1 MHQQQL
7 ATLPVNFLLYTAASL
22 TDYETIGFD
31 GEQVNFE
38 EGTRFD
44 PGKLSKVVVHGWGGG
59 LHLDEYLN
67 SAYMEAGL
75 DYNILGVD
83 WREMEGPAKTQVD
96 EVGIYTAHFLEA
108 LKEFGLDLGDVHAIG
123 FSYGAHV
130 VASLGRE
137 VIGRGLKRLPRITCL
152 DPGVIGFGNHPEL
165 VIKPE
170 DADYVDIIHTDSDH
184 MSFLEPLGHADFYP
198 NGGLNQLCSCSNK
211 CDDIPCDN
219 SDHKRAPVYYRES
232 ILSRGSFPS
241 WQCTQGWDAFLEA
254 NMTCPYDAS
263 GALVSMG
270 EWSLESSGWNGDT
283 NSKLGNLESLE
294 SSGWK
299 FDSNSKLGNFASK
312 IPGEAE
318 PRGVYYLHTRRESPF
333 SCEEINCFVP

>member
-1 MHQQQL
+1 MGTVNIILWNCFQFLTNML
-7 ATLPVNFLLYTAASL
+7 ATLPVNFLLYTSASI

-31 GEQVNFE
+31 GEQVIFDE
-38 EGTRFD
+38 ETRFD

-83 WREMEGPAKTQVD
+83 WRQMEGNAKTQVD

-108 LKEFGLDLGDVHAIG
+108 LQEFGLELQDVHAIG

-137 VIGRGLKRLPRITCL
+137 VVRRGLKRLPRITCL

-165 VIKPE
+165 VITPE

-219 SDHKRAPVYYRES
+219 GDHKRAPVYYRES

-241 WQCTQGWDAFLEA
+241 WRCTQGWDAFLEA
-254 NMTCPYDAS
+254 NFTCPYDAS
-263 GALVSMG
+263 GSLVSMG
-270 EWSLESSGWNGDT
+270 EWSSARS
-283 NSKLGNLESLE
+283 
-294 SSGWK
+294 
-299 FDSNSKLGNFASK
+299 SNSKLENFGSNSKLDNFASK
-312 IPGEAE
+312 IPKGSV
-318 PRGVYYLHTRRESPF
+318 PSGVYYLHTRRESPF
-333 SCEEINCFVP
+333 SCEEISCFVP

>member
-1 MHQQQL
+1 MGRL
-7 ATLPVNFLLYTAASL
+7 TLSSNMISPIPVNFLLYTAASI
-22 TDYETIGFD
+22 TEYETISFD
-31 GEQVNFE
+31 GEKVSLE

-44 PGKLSKVVVHGWGGG
+44 PRKLSKVVVHGWSGG

-75 DYNILGVD
+75 DFNILGVD

-108 LKEFGLDLGDVHAIG
+108 LQEYGLELGDVHAIG

-137 VIGRGLKRLPRITCL
+137 LIRKGLKRLPRITCL

-184 MSFLEPLGHADFYP
+184 MSFLEPLGHVDFYP
-198 NGGLNQLCSCSNK
+198 NGGLNQLCSCTNQ
-211 CDDIPCDN
+211 CDDILCDTN
-219 SDHKRAPVYYRES
+219 DHKRAPAYYRES

-241 WQCTQGWDAFLEA
+241 WPCTEGWDAFLQS
-254 NMTCPYDAS
+254 NLTCPYDAS
-263 GALVSMG
+263 APLVSMG
-270 EWSLESSGWNGDT
+270 EWSLESSDWKLSA
-283 NSKLGNLESLE
+283 NSKLKNSRW
-294 SSGWK
+294 SSK
-299 FDSNSKLGNFASK
+299 VS
-312 IPGEAE
+312 E

-333 SCEEINCFVP
+333 SCEEISCFVP